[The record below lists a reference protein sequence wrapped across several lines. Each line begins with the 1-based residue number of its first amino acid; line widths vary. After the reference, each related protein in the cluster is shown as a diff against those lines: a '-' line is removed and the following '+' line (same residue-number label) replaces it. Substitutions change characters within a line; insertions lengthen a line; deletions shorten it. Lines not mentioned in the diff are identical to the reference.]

1 MPPLVDWAEV
11 RGLLDALYGATD
23 RLEALFPGRKFTLD
37 GHLVGSIG
45 EVIAAY
51 MFNLELNRASTMAH
65 DAVCAAGRRV
75 EIKFTQGRS
84 VAIRHQPEHLLVL
97 RRAPGTLEGT
107 TVRVVYNGPGEIPW
121 HAAGAMQ
128 SNGQRPISLSK
139 LATLDAAVDD
149 ALRLPQ
155 NREPPI

>member
-1 MPPLVDWAEV
+1 MPPPVDWTEV

-23 RLEALFPGRKFTLD
+23 RLESLFPGRKFTLD

-51 MFNLELNRASTMAH
+51 MFDLELNRASTMAH
-65 DAVCAAGRRV
+65 DAVCAVGRRV

-97 RRAPGTLEGT
+97 RRAPGTFEGT
-107 TVRVVYNGPGEIPW
+107 TIRVVYNGPGEIPW

-128 SNGQRPISLSK
+128 SNGQRPISLTR
-139 LATLDAAVDD
+139 LAALDGAVE
-149 ALRLPQ
+149 AEARLPLK
-155 NREPPI
+155 REAPI